1 MERTN
6 RQNIFDPRG
15 TIIRETKY
23 LLHKTCKFGYIQV
36 QDVKVIFKF
45 DLTTV

>member
-1 MERTN
+1 MARTN
-6 RQNIFDPRG
+6 RQNIFEPSG
-15 TIIRETKY
+15 QTKY
-23 LLHKTCKFGYIQV
+23 LLHKTYKFGYI

>member
-1 MERTN
+1 MARTN
-6 RQNIFDPRG
+6 RQNIFNPSG

-23 LLHKTCKFGYIQV
+23 LFHKTYKFGYI